1 VAVAE
6 GNNSNSR
13 VVKVPEEEAQLEAFK
28 SALLLALSRLPDL
41 TRSVIADQIE
51 EQARRLRVLRGGDQ
65 DRLAV
70 QLESFAHTTR
80 LPPPFLEVEVVKRR
94 FTRRPGE

>member
-1 VAVAE
+1 VAE

-13 VVKVPEEEAQLEAFK
+13 VVKVPETEAQLEAFK

-41 TRSVIADQIE
+41 TRFAIADQIE

-70 QLESFAHTTR
+70 QLVGFAHTTR
-80 LPPPFLEVEVVKRR
+80 LPPPSLEVEVVKRR

>member
-1 VAVAE
+1 M
-6 GNNSNSR
+6 
-13 VVKVPEEEAQLEAFK
+13 VVEVPEAEAQLEAFK

-41 TRSVIADQIE
+41 TRSAIADQIE

-70 QLESFAHTTR
+70 QLEGFAHTTR
-80 LPPPFLEVEVVKRR
+80 LPPPSLAARR
-94 FTRRPGE
+94 SCAVSERACRCWYGGWSRASE